1 MDLERPRQR
10 ERTICGGIVQRA
22 MNARPSAKTQVE
34 SRWVEGRM
42 WLSEWRRRRQRKAVT
57 REFERYLSP
66 AVADKLVSRPE
77 LLRLS
82 GPERA
87 HVGYVLAQVRDDVL
101 DDIPAHFRKAM
112 DATLGEHG
120 LIDPSPPL
128 LWVVFGLP
136 APWSSSAD
144 RRTELA
150 ARLIADLGTDVK
162 VVTGAADA
170 LYGNFGNKYRFTY
183 SVAIEGFGTV
193 LAALAR
199 TDYGHAMEI

>member
-1 MDLERPRQR
+1 
-10 ERTICGGIVQRA
+10 
-22 MNARPSAKTQVE
+22 
-34 SRWVEGRM
+34 
-42 WLSEWRRRRQRKAVT
+42 
-57 REFERYLSP
+57 
-66 AVADKLVSRPE
+66 
-77 LLRLS
+77 
-82 GPERA
+82 
-87 HVGYVLAQVRDDVL
+87 
-101 DDIPAHFRKAM
+101 M

-136 APWSSSAD
+136 APWSSSAG